1 MKNIKQK
8 LINLFFDIDFT
19 KAIADGIGD
28 YNRISACKIKTQPA
42 GNINDCKILK
52 KDTGLPPQLNTI
64 TAKGLKISL

>member
-8 LINLFFDIDFT
+8 LINIFFDIDFT

-42 GNINDCKILK
+42 GKINNSKTLK
-52 KDTGLPPQLNTI
+52 NDTGLPPQLNAI
-64 TAKGLKISL
+64 TAKSLKISL

>member
-1 MKNIKQK
+1 MKSIKQK
-8 LINLFFDIDFT
+8 LINIFFDIDFT

-42 GNINDCKILK
+42 GKINDGKII
-52 KDTGLPPQLNTI
+52 KDDAGLAPQLNAI